1 MYMAA
6 IVIIN
11 CVHIG
16 LTLVQLFLEKI
27 TSTDKNIMKISTRER
42 EFLISKEKNSVH
54 VRNKGVLVQRKTN
67 LKKHL
72 NISVKNYC
80 EL

>member
-1 MYMAA
+1 
-6 IVIIN
+6 
-11 CVHIG
+11 
-16 LTLVQLFLEKI
+16 VQLFLEKI

-42 EFLISKEKNSVH
+42 EFTSSKEKNSVH
-54 VRNKGVLVQRKTN
+54 VRNKGVLVQRKNAGTN

-72 NISVKNYC
+72 NISVKNHC